1 MSRSGAKKLYHVR
14 IANTCGYN
22 ASQLRRNTKIGRALI
37 EKQIQLIQERLHRI
51 EINLTHLTSAAKA
64 EQRNDIGLASLGSID
79 VSPPDRTTQIVQLNP
94 GFEGDSSFASNALLA
109 ENIAE
114 TTSKENASLPGKHMI
129 HALKNLKNTLE
140 LHHSKLSA
148 NYTHFPVFRS
158 ASQKHNREL
167 PPVEFA
173 VALVRRFKARPTDIF
188 LSCAWRDP
196 SLLETLCQQVYFPSE
211 QVSLG
216 RLTLFYGLLWEQ
228 GQYLFPE
235 NDPEISTSELRTWL
249 GLCERNFCLGV
260 ESYEVLT
267 SQSLENAQA
276 LTVGAMRA
284 LGLSRPFLC
293 RTLLTAAANI
303 CVSLGY
309 HRRSTLQGDR
319 SLLAE
324 SKRHVFWLV
333 YMLDKNISLNLGR
346 ASNLQDYDIDAELF
360 EPSSDRKYRS
370 YDLLCHAWIHFGR
383 LEGKVYDLVYS
394 VRAMAMPS
402 EDRLA
407 YTASLA
413 QELATWKEA
422 ELDQICQG
430 GPDHSDGLKSLILA
444 TYPIYY
450 SILTLLYRGNTRSLT
465 GSSLWVSDVCLEAAR
480 QSVVCHLKTIPQFLD
495 CPGNQSTYVTWGLL
509 YSSFTPFFVVFIS
522 VMTSLNQGDLGL
534 LKSLIDALQS
544 LANVSEGT
552 TRLHSICHAFYQ
564 VAEVFLQSKQQVD
577 QSSVVHLDGPSSEA
591 LVADSNHSEAALSL
605 APNDGLEFD
614 LTDFALEGYGIPPM
628 DTQWGQSLFDL
639 IRSDGLD
646 FNNISGNDL

>member
-1 MSRSGAKKLYHVR
+1 M
-14 IANTCGYN
+14 
-22 ASQLRRNTKIGRALI
+22 QL
-37 EKQIQLIQERLHRI
+37 
-51 EINLTHLTSAAKA
+51 S
-64 EQRNDIGLASLGSID
+64 
-79 VSPPDRTTQIVQLNP
+79 P
-94 GFEGDSSFASNALLA
+94 GFEGDSSFASSARLA
-109 ENIAE
+109 ENVAE
-114 TTSKENASLPGKHMI
+114 TTSKENAWLPGKHMI

-140 LHHSKLSA
+140 HHRSELSA
-148 NYTHFPVFRS
+148 GNTHFPVFRNDS
-158 ASQKHNREL
+158 PKHSLEL

-173 VALVRRFKARPTDIF
+173 AALVRRFKARPTDIF

-196 SLLETLCQQVYFPSE
+196 NLLETLCQKVYFPSE

-216 RLTLFYGLLWEQ
+216 SLTLLYGLLWEQ
-228 GQYLFPE
+228 GQHLFPK
-235 NDPEISTSELRTWL
+235 NDVEFSSSEIRSWL

-276 LTVGAMRA
+276 LTVGAIRA

-333 YMLDKNISLNLGR
+333 YVLDKNISLNLGR

-360 EPSSDRKYRS
+360 EPSSDRNYRS
-370 YDLLCHAWIHFGR
+370 YDLLCHAWIYFGR

-394 VRAMAMPS
+394 VRALAMPS
-402 EDRLA
+402 EERLV
-407 YTASLA
+407 YTASLV
-413 QELATWKEA
+413 QELAMWKEA
-422 ELDQICQG
+422 KLDQICQES
-430 GPDHSDGLKSLILA
+430 PNHSDGLKSLVLA
-444 TYPIYY
+444 TYPMYY
-450 SILTLLYRGNTRSLT
+450 SILALLYRGNTQSPT
-465 GSSLWVSDVCLEAAR
+465 GSSLRVSDMCLEAAR
-480 QSVVCHLKTIPQFLD
+480 QSVVCHLQTIPQFLD

-522 VMTSLNQGDLGL
+522 VITSLNEEDLGL
-534 LKSLIDALQS
+534 LKSLVDALQS
-544 LANVSEGT
+544 LTMVSEGIK
-552 TRLHSICHAFYQ
+552 RLHSICHAFYQ
-564 VAEVFLQSKQQVD
+564 VAEVFLNSKQQVN
-577 QSSVVHLDGPSSEA
+577 QTSVVHLCGPSSQV
-591 LVADSNHSEAALSL
+591 LVADSNHPDAVPNL

-614 LTDFALEGYGIPPM
+614 LTDFSLESYGIPPM

-639 IRSDGLD
+639 IRLDGLD
-646 FNNISGNDL
+646 VNNISGNDS